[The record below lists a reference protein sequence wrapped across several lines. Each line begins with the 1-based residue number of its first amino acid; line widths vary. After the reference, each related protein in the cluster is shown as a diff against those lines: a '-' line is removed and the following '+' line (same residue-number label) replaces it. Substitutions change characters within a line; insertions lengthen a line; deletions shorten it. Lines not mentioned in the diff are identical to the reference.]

1 MIAETKP
8 DLVSI
13 CTPPFL
19 HHEQTLLALSHGC
32 HVFCE
37 KPMAESLD
45 QADEIIEAAERA
57 NRLVVI
63 NNQFPYMKIHLA
75 AKKKIGSPEFG
86 RLLFLHARQTFR
98 PTETT
103 EAAWR
108 GEMPRRLCFEFGVHV
123 FELIRFFF
131 EDNPV
136 KIFSH
141 MPNPKP
147 EIKSDPVNLISVEF
161 ADGRAAS
168 ILLNRLSRGSE
179 RYLDMHLDGEFA
191 SIHTSI
197 GGEVRFE
204 AGIYTREKRPFAN
217 FRFAQGGKAL
227 LQNGNRA
234 EVIARDGINP
244 FASATAHHFS
254 NCISAIEDGGS
265 PPGAAA
271 DNRNT
276 LALVFAAYDSAQSG
290 QAVEMSRYR
299 QRTSNTLA
307 IS

>member
-1 MIAETKP
+1 MDYFVNEKMIRVAIIGLGAVTRNIHLPAYAQLGRKVSVVAGCDPDSAGRSFLRSKYQFAQTYDNPDQMIAETKP

-131 EDNPV
+131 
-136 KIFSH
+136 
-141 MPNPKP
+141 
-147 EIKSDPVNLISVEF
+147 
-161 ADGRAAS
+161 
-168 ILLNRLSRGSE
+168 
-179 RYLDMHLDGEFA
+179 
-191 SIHTSI
+191 
-197 GGEVRFE
+197 
-204 AGIYTREKRPFAN
+204 
-217 FRFAQGGKAL
+217 
-227 LQNGNRA
+227 
-234 EVIARDGINP
+234 
-244 FASATAHHFS
+244 
-254 NCISAIEDGGS
+254 
-265 PPGAAA
+265 
-271 DNRNT
+271 
-276 LALVFAAYDSAQSG
+276 
-290 QAVEMSRYR
+290 
-299 QRTSNTLA
+299 
-307 IS
+307 